1 MSLGDDATQIRRV
14 LGFIAI
20 ELLQDGLSLLH
31 ELVLDL
37 SRAQDVVGCDAG
49 LPSIHTLAPQDSL
62 GRYLNVGR
70 PVYVHRAVMEDQAWD
85 K

>member
-20 ELLQDGLSLLH
+20 ELLQNGLSLLQ
-31 ELVLDL
+31 ELILDL

-49 LPSIHTLAPQDSL
+49 LPSIHTLAPQDPL
-62 GRYLNVGR
+62 GRYLDVGR
-70 PVYVHRAVMEDQAWD
+70 PVYVHRAAM
-85 K
+85 